1 SSMKTRVNDYDS
13 GIGTTNLTKL
23 SHDSKLYTSTMN
35 ESHFHSFDE
44 EQESISSSNSSNS
57 DFAGSRSPYRFD
69 NSLSNRRKTQ
79 GRYDPH
85 SSCMEA
91 RVAGSFDS
99 HTPTS
104 SISKRAHRSDHTWK
118 PQRMSSHHR
127 ARLLPLHR
135 STSSGRHE
143 IESSKMKYSH
153 SFASPKRSTQHSSY
167 YQQTVPSSSPQKIYR
182 SSLYINRPNTYG
194 LVQE

>member
-1 SSMKTRVNDYDS
+1 
-13 GIGTTNLTKL
+13 
-23 SHDSKLYTSTMN
+23 
-35 ESHFHSFDE
+35 
-44 EQESISSSNSSNS
+44 
-57 DFAGSRSPYRFD
+57 
-69 NSLSNRRKTQ
+69 
-79 GRYDPH
+79 PH

-143 IESSKMKYSH
+143 IESSKMKYS
-153 SFASPKRSTQHSSY
+153 
-167 YQQTVPSSSPQKIYR
+167 
-182 SSLYINRPNTYG
+182 
-194 LVQE
+194 